1 MKTVPGLKLTVTL
14 PDGEK
19 ATRIT
24 RNDYTHVCAFLITD
38 LKTNTVA
45 DGWGAQWSKTLK
57 GAQSAARKWATCP
70 AAKQGL
76 IKVETKII
84 QVWA

>member
-24 RNDYTHVCAFLITD
+24 RHDYTHVCAFHVVD
-38 LKTNTVA
+38 LKTGEDN
-45 DGWGAQWSKTLK
+45 GWGAQWSKTLK
-57 GAQSAARKWATCP
+57 GAQNMARRWSTCP
-70 AAKQGL
+70 SVKQGI

>member
-1 MKTVPGLKLTVTL
+1 MKTIAGLKLTVTL

-57 GAQSAARKWATCP
+57 GAQSAARKWKTCP
-70 AAKQGL
+70 AVKQGL

-84 QVWA
+84 QVWQ